1 MSVLYLTVRSVFIY
15 VTVDH
20 LHCKETAVKVSR
32 SEYDGVKGHRISYR
46 NADMLTILDSF
57 FCNNPSNVIKIL

>member
-32 SEYDGVKGHRISYR
+32 SEYDGVKGHRISYG
-46 NADMLTILDSF
+46 NADMLTILE
-57 FCNNPSNVIKIL
+57 